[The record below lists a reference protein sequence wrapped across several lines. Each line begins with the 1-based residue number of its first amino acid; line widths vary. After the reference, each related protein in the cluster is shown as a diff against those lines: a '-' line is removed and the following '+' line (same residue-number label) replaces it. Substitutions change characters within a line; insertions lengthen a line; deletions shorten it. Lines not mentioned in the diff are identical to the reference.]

1 MLTRGF
7 NFPLTCKFCRLS
19 SKFVYLTDQP
29 ELLGSVGPAFG
40 QNTPNRDP
48 HAPRD
53 VQSYIDS
60 LMSDERITDLKPD
73 RVVAALMLPE
83 DAIVADLGSGPGVFT
98 VPLAKAL
105 RSGIVYAVDV
115 EPQQLDALRQRLI
128 EEDLHNVVP
137 VLASFSTP
145 HLPPARLDLVLL
157 VDTYHHIEDR
167 IEYFRRLR
175 AVLRPGGRI
184 AIIEFKAGEPANGP
198 PVEASLPEGLRQ
210 EELQAAG
217 FSLLRAFDIHE
228 HHDFELWVPS
238 ISF

>member
-1 MLTRGF
+1 MVSVTVSR
-7 NFPLTCKFCRLS
+7 
-19 SKFVYLTDQP
+19 FVIGLAGLLW
-29 ELLGSVGPAFG
+29 LLGSVEPTFA
-40 QNTPNRDP
+40 QDIPNRDP
-48 HAPRD
+48 HGPPD
-53 VQSYIDS
+53 VQSLIQS
-60 LMSDERITDLKPD
+60 LMSDERIAELEPD
-73 RVVAALMLPE
+73 RVIAALMLPE

-98 VPLAKAL
+98 VPLATVL
-105 RSGIVYAVDV
+105 TRGVVYAVDV

-145 HLPPARLDLVLL
+145 HLPPARLNLVLL

-167 IEYFRRLR
+167 IAYFRRLR

-184 AIIEFKAGEPANGP
+184 AIIEYKVGEQAAGP
-198 PVEASLPEGLRQ
+198 PVEARLAEGLRQ
-210 EELQAAG
+210 EELQTAG
-217 FSLLRAFDIHE
+217 FSLLRVFDIHK

>member
-1 MLTRGF
+1 MNSATLGRFAIGL
-7 NFPLTCKFCRLS
+7 PGLLW
-19 SKFVYLTDQP
+19 
-29 ELLGSVGPAFG
+29 LLGNVGPAFG

-105 RSGIVYAVDV
+105 RRGIVYAVDV

-145 HLPPARLDLVLL
+145 HLPPARLNLVLL

>member
-1 MLTRGF
+1 MNSATLGRFAIGL
-7 NFPLTCKFCRLS
+7 PSLLW
-19 SKFVYLTDQP
+19 
-29 ELLGSVGPAFG
+29 LLGSVGPAFG

-48 HAPRD
+48 HGPRD
-53 VQSYIDS
+53 VQSYIHS

-105 RSGIVYAVDV
+105 RRGIVYAVDV

-145 HLPPARLDLVLL
+145 HLPPARLNLVLL
-157 VDTYHHIEDR
+157 VDTYYHIEDR

-217 FSLLRAFDIHE
+217 FSLLKAFDIHE

>member
-1 MLTRGF
+1 MVSVTVSR
-7 NFPLTCKFCRLS
+7 
-19 SKFVYLTDQP
+19 FVIGLAGLLW
-29 ELLGSVGPAFG
+29 LLGSVEPTFA
-40 QNTPNRDP
+40 QDIPNRDP
-48 HAPRD
+48 HGPAD
-53 VQSYIDS
+53 VQSLIQS
-60 LMSDERITDLKPD
+60 LMSDERIAELEPD
-73 RVVAALMLPE
+73 RVIAALMLPE

-98 VPLAKAL
+98 VPLAKVL
-105 RSGIVYAVDV
+105 TRGVVYAVDV

-145 HLPPARLDLVLL
+145 HLPPARLNLVLL

-167 IEYFRRLR
+167 IAYFRRLR

-184 AIIEFKAGEPANGP
+184 AIIEYKVGEQAAGP
-198 PVEASLPEGLRQ
+198 PVEARLAEGLRQ
-210 EELQAAG
+210 EELQTAG
-217 FSLLRAFDIHE
+217 FSLLRVFDIHE

>member
-1 MLTRGF
+1 MHSTTIGRCVMGLPG
-7 NFPLTCKFCRLS
+7 LL
-19 SKFVYLTDQP
+19 L
-29 ELLGSVGPAFG
+29 LLGSVEPTFG
-40 QNTPNRDP
+40 QETPNRDP
-48 HAPRD
+48 HGPPD
-53 VQSYIDS
+53 VQSYIQS
-60 LMSDERITDLKPD
+60 LMSDERIADLKPD
-73 RVVAALMLPE
+73 RVIAALMLPE
-83 DAIVADLGSGPGVFT
+83 DAIVADLGCGPGVFT
-98 VPLAKAL
+98 VPLAQEL
-105 RSGIVYAVDV
+105 RKGVVYAVDV

-145 HLPPARLDLVLL
+145 HLPPALLSLVLL

-184 AIIEFKAGEPANGP
+184 AIIEHRPGEPGAGP
-198 PVEASLPEGLRQ
+198 PVEPGLPEGLRQ
-210 EELQAAG
+210 EELRAAG
-217 FSLLRAFDIHE
+217 FSLLRSFDIHE